1 MDRASAYAILEL
13 AAGATPDDVRVAY
26 RRRAFAT
33 HPDRAGG
40 DPAAFLAVCDAY
52 QSLLAPAGDRAEE
65 PGAAPEPGGSPRVPP
80 TDAAKV
86 LFQYLGDLAFEMI
99 LNGATPETV
108 VSFLQREGCPESVAR
123 ALERDL
129 RDGVLRSPGSLA
141 TAPAFDAPPA
151 MPSVARRP
159 VRSFPRWLAMTG
171 AAAVVG
177 ACIVGVSLLGQ
188 RASSSAGGHE
198 VVQPGPVAVAP
209 SQPIVPAPPPR
220 SEPAHP
226 TVPTRS
232 TRSAP
237 VRASAP
243 TRASA
248 QQAPRP
254 PVRARET
261 ASIRSTSADLDAE
274 RDALEADQ
282 RRFAAEVTALEAERS
297 RIDAAE
303 AALASASD
311 VERYAAVTTRKAA
324 YNARLQ
330 AVRRTEAAL
339 QVRVR
344 ELNAR
349 IATYNDRVRSGR

>member
-13 AAGATPDDVRVAY
+13 AAEATPDDVRAAY

-33 HPDRAGG
+33 HPDRTGG

-52 QSLLAPAGDRAEE
+52 QSLLAPGVDRVAE
-65 PGAAPEPGGSPRVPP
+65 PGPEPEDSPRVPP

-86 LFQYLGDLAFEMI
+86 LFQYLADLACDMI
-99 LNGATPETV
+99 LNGATPEMV
-108 VSFLQREGCPESVAR
+108 VSFIAREGCPESVAR
-123 ALERDL
+123 ALERDR
-129 RDGVLRSPGSLA
+129 RDGVQPAPGSSP
-141 TAPAFDAPPA
+141 TAPAAGPPPA
-151 MPSVARRP
+151 MPPAAKRP
-159 VRSFPRWLAMTG
+159 SRSFPRWLAITG

-177 ACIVGVSLLGQ
+177 ACIVGVLLQGQ
-188 RASSSAGGHE
+188 RTSPSGSSDGA
-198 VVQPGPVAVAP
+198 VPRAPVAVAP
-209 SQPIVPAPPPR
+209 SRSIAPAPPPR
-220 SEPAHP
+220 REPARS
-226 TVPTRS
+226 TVPPRS

-237 VRASAP
+237 ARPSASARAS
-243 TRASA
+243 TQDA
-248 QQAPRP
+248 QP

-261 ASIRSTSADLDAE
+261 ASIRTMSADLDAE

-311 VERYAAVTTRKAA
+311 VERYASLATRKAA
-324 YNARLQ
+324 YNARLL
-330 AVRRTEAAL
+330 AARRTEEAL
-339 QVRVR
+339 RVRVR

-349 IATYNDRVRSGR
+349 IATYNDRVRSKR